1 MEYKVAKETEKKN
14 DLEVANTVLEI
25 EKIELDKEIEKTS
38 GELQKIRAIATMGED
53 EMKALEDTIDRG
65 SAEPSG
71 MMSARTYREKVVK
84 PFLDKILGMTKLVI
98 ARAKSC
104 FAELIKLQRE
114 LETVK
119 EERDELK
126 WKCRNLQDRNEY
138 VNGLYERMDKENDRL
153 REENKEFGLF

>member
-1 MEYKVAKETEKKN
+1 MVEYKVAKETEKKN

-98 ARAKSC
+98 ARAKSW
-104 FAELIKLQRE
+104 FAEWIKVQRE
-114 LETVK
+114 
-119 EERDELK
+119 
-126 WKCRNLQDRNEY
+126 
-138 VNGLYERMDKENDRL
+138 
-153 REENKEFGLF
+153 